1 MKQLAIID
9 DDPEILKL
17 LEQYLTKNGF
27 EVKAFTD
34 GESFLKADESDFSLI
49 VLDIGLPG
57 VDGLEVCKRV
67 RQKSNIPIIMLTAAS
82 DDLDRILGLELGS
95 DDYMGKP
102 FNPRELL
109 ARIKALLRRSEIK
122 EEDVDNNIVMNY
134 AARSAFIGGQELELT
149 GTEFDLLCVFHKQI
163 GTVLS
168 RDEIGELLH
177 GRKIDPLDRSN
188 DTIVSRLRHKLSAHF
203 DGEVMRVFQS
213 IGLSSEITSSSLVN
227 KGMLY
232 KDLKSHT
239 LIDWCRSQDIGPMA

>member
-27 EVKAFTD
+27 DVEAFTD
-34 GESFLKADESDFSLI
+34 GESFLKEDESMFSLI

-57 VDGLEVCKRV
+57 IDGLEVCKRV
-67 RQKSNIPIIMLTAAS
+67 RQNSNVPIIMLTAAS

-109 ARIKALLRRSEIK
+109 ARIKALLRRSEVK
-122 EEDVDNNIVMNY
+122 EENVDNNIVMNY

-168 RDEIGELLH
+168 RDEIGEMLH
-177 GRKIDPLDRSN
+177 GRKIDPLDRSI
-188 DTIVSRLRHKLSAHF
+188 DTIVSRLRHKLSSHF
-203 DGEVMRVFQS
+203 DGEIIQS
-213 IGLSSEITSSSLVN
+213 VRG
-227 KGMLY
+227 KGYVLL
-232 KDLKSHT
+232 LKS
-239 LIDWCRSQDIGPMA
+239 

>member
-17 LEQYLTKNGF
+17 LDQYLTKNGF
-27 EVKAFTD
+27 EVEAFTD
-34 GESFLKADESDFSLI
+34 GESFLKKDVNKFSLI

-57 VDGLEVCKRV
+57 IDGLEVCKRV
-67 RQKSNIPIIMLTAAS
+67 RQNSNVPIIMLTAAS

-122 EEDVDNNIVMNY
+122 EEDVDNNIIMNY
-134 AARSAFIGGQELELT
+134 AARSAFIGGEELELT

-177 GRKIDPLDRSN
+177 GRKVDPLDRSI
-188 DTIVSRLRHKLSAHF
+188 DTIVSRLRHKLSSHF
-203 DGEVMRVFQS
+203 DGEIIQS
-213 IGLSSEITSSSLVN
+213 VRG
-227 KGMLY
+227 KGYVLL
-232 KDLKSHT
+232 LKS
-239 LIDWCRSQDIGPMA
+239 

>member
-1 MKQLAIID
+1 MKHLAIID

-27 EVKAFTD
+27 DVEAFTD
-34 GESFLKADESDFSLI
+34 GESFLKEDESKFSLI

-57 VDGLEVCKRV
+57 IDGLEVCKRV
-67 RQKSNIPIIMLTAAS
+67 RQNSNIPIIMLTAAS

-177 GRKIDPLDRSN
+177 GRKVDPLDRSI

-203 DGEVMRVFQS
+203 DGEIIQS
-213 IGLSSEITSSSLVN
+213 VRG
-227 KGMLY
+227 KGYVLL
-232 KDLKSHT
+232 LKS
-239 LIDWCRSQDIGPMA
+239 

>member
-17 LEQYLTKNGF
+17 LDQYLTKNGF
-27 EVKAFTD
+27 EVKAFSD
-34 GESFLKADESDFSLI
+34 GESFLAGDYSKFSLVI
-49 VLDIGLPG
+49 LDLGLPG
-57 VDGLEVCKRV
+57 IDGLEVCKKL
-67 RQKSNIPIIMLTAAS
+67 RQKSNVPIIMLTAAS

-109 ARIKALLRRSEIK
+109 ARIKALLRRLEIK
-122 EEDVDNNIVMNY
+122 EEDVDNNIVMND
-134 AARSAFIGGQELELT
+134 AARTAFINGEELDLT

-177 GRKIDPLDRSN
+177 GRKVDPLDRSI
-188 DTIVSRLRHKLSAHF
+188 DTIVSRLRHKLSDHF
-203 DGEVMRVFQS
+203 EGEIIQS
-213 IGLSSEITSSSLVN
+213 IRG
-227 KGMLY
+227 KGYVLL
-232 KDLKSHT
+232 LKN
-239 LIDWCRSQDIGPMA
+239 

>member
-17 LEQYLTKNGF
+17 LDQYLTKNGF
-27 EVKAFTD
+27 EVDAFTD
-34 GESFLKADESDFSLI
+34 GESFLKKDINKFNLI

-57 VDGLEVCKRV
+57 IDGLEVCKRV
-67 RQKSNIPIIMLTAAS
+67 RQSSNIPIIMLTAAS

-134 AARSAFIGGQELELT
+134 AARSAFIGGEELELT

-168 RDEIGELLH
+168 RDEIGEMLH
-177 GRKIDPLDRSN
+177 GRKVDPLDRSI
-188 DTIVSRLRHKLSAHF
+188 DTIVSRLRHKLSSHF
-203 DGEVMRVFQS
+203 DGEIIQS
-213 IGLSSEITSSSLVN
+213 VRG
-227 KGMLY
+227 KGYVLL
-232 KDLKSHT
+232 LKN
-239 LIDWCRSQDIGPMA
+239 

>member
-17 LEQYLTKNGF
+17 LDQYLTKNGF
-27 EVKAFTD
+27 EVEAFTD
-34 GESFLKADESDFSLI
+34 GESFLKKDVNKFSLI

-57 VDGLEVCKRV
+57 IDGLEVCKRV
-67 RQKSNIPIIMLTAAS
+67 RQNSNVPIIMLTAAS

-134 AARSAFIGGQELELT
+134 AARSTFIGGEELELT

-177 GRKIDPLDRSN
+177 GRKVDPLDRSI
-188 DTIVSRLRHKLSAHF
+188 DTIVSRLRHKLSSHF
-203 DGEVMRVFQS
+203 DGEIIQS
-213 IGLSSEITSSSLVN
+213 VRG
-227 KGMLY
+227 KGYVLL
-232 KDLKSHT
+232 LKS
-239 LIDWCRSQDIGPMA
+239 

>member
-17 LEQYLTKNGF
+17 LDQYLTKNGF
-27 EVKAFTD
+27 EVEAFTD
-34 GESFLKADESDFSLI
+34 GESFLKKDVNKFSLI

-57 VDGLEVCKRV
+57 IDGLEVCKRV
-67 RQKSNIPIIMLTAAS
+67 RQNSNIPIIMLTAAS

-134 AARSAFIGGQELELT
+134 AARSAFIGGEELELT

-177 GRKIDPLDRSN
+177 GRKVEPLDRSI
-188 DTIVSRLRHKLSAHF
+188 DTIVSRLRHKLSSHF
-203 DGEVMRVFQS
+203 DGEIIQS
-213 IGLSSEITSSSLVN
+213 VRG
-227 KGMLY
+227 KGYVLL
-232 KDLKSHT
+232 LKS
-239 LIDWCRSQDIGPMA
+239 

>member
-17 LEQYLTKNGF
+17 LNQYLTKNGF
-27 EVKAFTD
+27 EVDAFVD
-34 GESFLKADESDFSLI
+34 GESFLKQDLSKFSLI

-57 VDGLEVCKRV
+57 IDGLEVCKRV
-67 RQKSNIPIIMLTAAS
+67 RQNSNIPIIMLTAAS

-122 EEDVDNNIVMNY
+122 DEDVDNNIVMNY
-134 AARSAFIGGQELELT
+134 AARSVFIGGEELELT

-168 RDEIGELLH
+168 RDEIGEMLH
-177 GRKIDPLDRSN
+177 GRKIDPLDRSI

-203 DGEVMRVFQS
+203 DGEIIQS
-213 IGLSSEITSSSLVN
+213 VRG
-227 KGMLY
+227 KGYVLL
-232 KDLKSHT
+232 LKS
-239 LIDWCRSQDIGPMA
+239 

>member
-17 LEQYLTKNGF
+17 LDQYLTKNGF
-27 EVKAFTD
+27 EVEAFTD
-34 GESFLKADESDFSLI
+34 GESFLKKDVNKFSLI

-57 VDGLEVCKRV
+57 IDGLEVCKRV
-67 RQKSNIPIIMLTAAS
+67 RQNSNIPIIMLTAAS
-82 DDLDRILGLELGS
+82 DDLDRMLGLELGS

-134 AARSAFIGGQELELT
+134 AARSAFIGGEELELT

-177 GRKIDPLDRSN
+177 GRKVDPLDRSI
-188 DTIVSRLRHKLSAHF
+188 DTIVSRLRHKLSSHF
-203 DGEVMRVFQS
+203 DGEIIQS
-213 IGLSSEITSSSLVN
+213 VRG
-227 KGMLY
+227 KGYVLL
-232 KDLKSHT
+232 LKS
-239 LIDWCRSQDIGPMA
+239 

>member
-17 LEQYLTKNGF
+17 LDQYLTKNGF
-27 EVKAFTD
+27 EVDAFTD
-34 GESFLKADESDFSLI
+34 GESFLKKDINKFNLI

-57 VDGLEVCKRV
+57 IDGLEVCKRV
-67 RQKSNIPIIMLTAAS
+67 RQSSNIPIIMLTAAS

-134 AARSAFIGGQELELT
+134 AARSAFIGGEELELT

-177 GRKIDPLDRSN
+177 GRKVDPLDRSI
-188 DTIVSRLRHKLSAHF
+188 DTIVSRLRHKLSSHF
-203 DGEVMRVFQS
+203 DGEIIQS
-213 IGLSSEITSSSLVN
+213 VRG
-227 KGMLY
+227 KGYVLL
-232 KDLKSHT
+232 LKS
-239 LIDWCRSQDIGPMA
+239 

>member
-17 LEQYLTKNGF
+17 LDQYLTKNGF
-27 EVKAFTD
+27 EVDAFVD
-34 GESFLKADESDFSLI
+34 GESFLKQDLNKFSLI

-57 VDGLEVCKRV
+57 IDGLEVCKRV
-67 RQKSNIPIIMLTAAS
+67 RQNSNIPIIMLTAAS

-122 EEDVDNNIVMNY
+122 DEDVDNNIVMNY
-134 AARSAFIGGQELELT
+134 AARSVFIGGEELELT

-168 RDEIGELLH
+168 RDEIGEMLH
-177 GRKIDPLDRSN
+177 GRKIDPLDRSI

-203 DGEVMRVFQS
+203 DGEIIQS
-213 IGLSSEITSSSLVN
+213 VRG
-227 KGMLY
+227 KGYVLL
-232 KDLKSHT
+232 LKS
-239 LIDWCRSQDIGPMA
+239 

>member
-1 MKQLAIID
+1 MKHLAIID

-27 EVKAFTD
+27 EVRAFTD
-34 GESFLKADESDFSLI
+34 GESFLKVDESDFSLI

-57 VDGLEVCKRV
+57 IDGLEVCKRV

-168 RDEIGELLH
+168 RDEIGEMLH
-177 GRKIDPLDRSN
+177 GRKIDPLDRSI

-203 DGEVMRVFQS
+203 DGEIIQS
-213 IGLSSEITSSSLVN
+213 VRG
-227 KGMLY
+227 KGYVLL
-232 KDLKSHT
+232 LKS
-239 LIDWCRSQDIGPMA
+239 

>member
-27 EVKAFTD
+27 EVRAFTD

-57 VDGLEVCKRV
+57 IDGLEVCKRV

-102 FNPRELL
+102 FNLRELL

-177 GRKIDPLDRSN
+177 GRKIDPLDRSI

-203 DGEVMRVFQS
+203 DGEIIQS
-213 IGLSSEITSSSLVN
+213 VRG
-227 KGMLY
+227 KGYVLL
-232 KDLKSHT
+232 LKS
-239 LIDWCRSQDIGPMA
+239 

>member
-1 MKQLAIID
+1 MKRLAIID

-17 LEQYLTKNGF
+17 LDQYLTKNGF
-27 EVKAFTD
+27 EVKSFSD
-34 GESFLKADESDFSLI
+34 GGSFLAGDYSKFSLVI
-49 VLDIGLPG
+49 LDHGLPG
-57 VDGLEVCKRV
+57 IDGLEVCKKL

-82 DDLDRILGLELGS
+82 DDLDRILGLELGA

-109 ARIKALLRRSEIK
+109 ARIKALLRRSEVK

-134 AARSAFIGGQELELT
+134 AARSAFVNGEELDLT

-177 GRKIDPLDRSN
+177 GRKVDPLDRSI
-188 DTIVSRLRHKLSAHF
+188 DTIVSRLRHKLSNHF
-203 DGEVMRVFQS
+203 KGEIIQS
-213 IGLSSEITSSSLVN
+213 VRG
-227 KGMLY
+227 KGYVLL
-232 KDLKSHT
+232 LKN
-239 LIDWCRSQDIGPMA
+239 

>member
-17 LEQYLTKNGF
+17 LDQYLTKNGF
-27 EVKAFTD
+27 EVEAFTD
-34 GESFLKADESDFSLI
+34 GESFLKKDVNKFSLI

-57 VDGLEVCKRV
+57 IDGLEVCKRV
-67 RQKSNIPIIMLTAAS
+67 RQNSNIPIIMLTAAS

-134 AARSAFIGGQELELT
+134 AARSAFIGGEELELT

-177 GRKIDPLDRSN
+177 GRKVDPLDRSI
-188 DTIVSRLRHKLSAHF
+188 DTIVSRLRHKLSSHF
-203 DGEVMRVFQS
+203 DGEIIQS
-213 IGLSSEITSSSLVN
+213 VRGKGYVLLLKSLAECLPIYLDSCLKLSSVE
-227 KGMLY
+227 
-232 KDLKSHT
+232 
-239 LIDWCRSQDIGPMA
+239 

>member
-27 EVKAFTD
+27 EVRAFTD

-57 VDGLEVCKRV
+57 IDGLEVCKRV

-177 GRKIDPLDRSN
+177 GRKVDPLDRSI
-188 DTIVSRLRHKLSAHF
+188 DTIVSRLRHKLSSHF
-203 DGEVMRVFQS
+203 DGEIIQS
-213 IGLSSEITSSSLVN
+213 VRG
-227 KGMLY
+227 KGYVLI
-232 KDLKSHT
+232 LKN
-239 LIDWCRSQDIGPMA
+239 

>member
-27 EVKAFTD
+27 EVRAFND

-57 VDGLEVCKRV
+57 IDGLEVCKRV

-177 GRKIDPLDRSN
+177 GRKIDPLDRSI

-203 DGEVMRVFQS
+203 DGEIIQS
-213 IGLSSEITSSSLVN
+213 VRG
-227 KGMLY
+227 KGYVLL
-232 KDLKSHT
+232 LKS
-239 LIDWCRSQDIGPMA
+239 

>member
-17 LEQYLTKNGF
+17 LDQYLTKNGF
-27 EVKAFTD
+27 EVEAFTD
-34 GESFLKADESDFSLI
+34 GESFLKKDVNKFSLI

-57 VDGLEVCKRV
+57 IDGLEVCKRV
-67 RQKSNIPIIMLTAAS
+67 RQNSNVPIIMLTAAS

-134 AARSAFIGGQELELT
+134 AARSAFIGGKELELT

-168 RDEIGELLH
+168 RDEIGDLLH
-177 GRKIDPLDRSN
+177 GRKVDPLDRSI
-188 DTIVSRLRHKLSAHF
+188 DTIVSRLRHKLSSHF
-203 DGEVMRVFQS
+203 DGEIIQS
-213 IGLSSEITSSSLVN
+213 VRG
-227 KGMLY
+227 KGYVLL
-232 KDLKSHT
+232 LKS
-239 LIDWCRSQDIGPMA
+239 

>member
-17 LEQYLTKNGF
+17 LDQYLTKNGF
-27 EVKAFTD
+27 EVEAFTD
-34 GESFLKADESDFSLI
+34 GESFLKKDVKKFSLI

-57 VDGLEVCKRV
+57 IDGLEVCKRV
-67 RQKSNIPIIMLTAAS
+67 RQNSNIPIIMLTAAS

-134 AARSAFIGGQELELT
+134 AARSAFIGGEELELT

-177 GRKIDPLDRSN
+177 GRKVDPLDRSI
-188 DTIVSRLRHKLSAHF
+188 DTIVSRLRHKLSSHF
-203 DGEVMRVFQS
+203 DGEIIQS
-213 IGLSSEITSSSLVN
+213 VRG
-227 KGMLY
+227 KGYVLL
-232 KDLKSHT
+232 LKS
-239 LIDWCRSQDIGPMA
+239 